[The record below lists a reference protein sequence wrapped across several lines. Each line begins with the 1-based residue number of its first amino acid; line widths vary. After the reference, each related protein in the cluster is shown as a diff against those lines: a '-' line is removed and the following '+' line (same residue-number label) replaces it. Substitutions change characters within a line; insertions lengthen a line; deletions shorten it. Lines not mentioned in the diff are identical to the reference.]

1 MINNTILINERD
13 NHPRGNKLRHMQYR
27 MIYRPK
33 TGRHP
38 RFGSRI
44 SITYFE
50 FKRLE
55 MHSWPLHAKHPTFEF
70 GQQGDIGGK
79 FKVGA
84 EGDRST
90 RDERG
95 LGVGGSCI

>member
-1 MINNTILINERD
+1 MNEITINNEIVIKERY
-13 NHPRGNKLRHMQYR
+13 NLVRGNKLRHIQCQ

-44 SITYFE
+44 SIIYFE

-55 MHSWPLHAKHPTFEF
+55 MHSWPSHAKHPTFEF
-70 GQQGDIGGK
+70 GQPGDRDVGGK

-84 EGDRST
+84 G
-90 RDERG
+90 ERG
-95 LGVGGSCI
+95 IEVQGTKED

>member
-1 MINNTILINERD
+1 M
-13 NHPRGNKLRHMQYR
+13 HYR

-55 MHSWPLHAKHPTFEF
+55 MHSWLPHAKHPTFEF
-70 GQQGDIGGK
+70 GQQGDVGGK
-79 FKVGA
+79 FKVDAG
-84 EGDRST
+84 
-90 RDERG
+90 ERG
-95 LGVGGSCI
+95 LEVQGTKGDRMVGGCI